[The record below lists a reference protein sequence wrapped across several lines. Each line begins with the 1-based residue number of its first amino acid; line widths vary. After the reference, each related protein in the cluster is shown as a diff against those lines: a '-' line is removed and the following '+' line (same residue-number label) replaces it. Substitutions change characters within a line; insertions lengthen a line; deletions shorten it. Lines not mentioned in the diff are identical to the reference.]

1 MTPKASAAVTVVQ
14 NNIAESSLKK
24 GEGAAPVV
32 PCKRTRAIAEL
43 DPNLTPQVDVQALKI
58 EESSKVSRKETS
70 KLENQ

>member
-1 MTPKASAAVTVVQ
+1 MTPKGSAAVTVMQ
-14 NNIAESSLKK
+14 NNLAESSLKK

-43 DPNLTPQVDVQALKI
+43 DPNLTPQVDVQAFKI

>member
-1 MTPKASAAVTVVQ
+1 MTPKASAAVTVMQ

-43 DPNLTPQVDVQALKI
+43 DPNLTP
-58 EESSKVSRKETS
+58 
-70 KLENQ
+70 